1 MSLVSPYKVCPAC
14 GAEYRQQAT
23 HCADCGAD
31 LVSADALAPEPVGAP
46 ELPPAAD
53 LECVRVAPQDWIL
66 ALSRALRQEGLG
78 HRIEPARAED
88 APAGQRP
95 DVFGSVQL
103 FGLYLPAGQAAAARE
118 LDAGIAAR
126 LLPEEAPALV
136 PGEQDACPACG
147 AALPADALQCP
158 DCELSF
164 G

>member
-14 GAEYRQQAT
+14 RAEFRQQAT
-23 HCADCGAD
+23 RCADCGAD
-31 LVSADALAPEPVGAP
+31 LVPIDALPSEPAAAP
-46 ELPPAAD
+46 ELAPAAA

-66 ALSRALRQEGLG
+66 ALSRVLQQEGLG

-95 DVFGSVQL
+95 DVFGPVQL
-103 FGLYLPAGQAAAARE
+103 FGLYLPAEHAAVARE

-136 PGEQDACPACG
+136 QGEQDACPACG
-147 AALPADALQCP
+147 AALPADALECP

-164 G
+164 A